1 MGVRVQEVPRIVAD
15 RVKKSYN
22 FTVQGKTF
30 EIRVKTSSIDDT
42 VISIKPEYEDLKKMA
57 ESLGIPL
64 YQLVE
69 AVKRELPTIAH
80 LNEP

>member
-42 VISIKPEYEDLKKMA
+42 MISIKPEYEDLKKMA

-64 YQLVE
+64 YQLAE
-69 AVKRELPTIAH
+69 AVKRELPMIAH